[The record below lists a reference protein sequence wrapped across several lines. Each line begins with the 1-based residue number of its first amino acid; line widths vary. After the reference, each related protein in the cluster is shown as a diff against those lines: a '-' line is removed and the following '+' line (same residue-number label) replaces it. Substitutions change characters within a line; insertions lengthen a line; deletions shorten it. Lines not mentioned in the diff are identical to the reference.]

1 MRVVVGLLAAVAL
14 VVGATPPASEARSGA
29 SQQRGPAEQ
38 AADGASRGKPVAS
51 VGAATRSVLPLVDGS
66 YDYLQDAAL
75 PGPQDA
81 TSVGVFVEEWDDGII
96 GVGNGHDDARWV
108 RDDLLARAMAIEDLR
123 SREITVLLSADLY
136 MIFHPDV
143 DEIRARTLDLLPPG
157 LAKRTTVAVM
167 TTHNHHG
174 PDTAWT
180 VNPDWYEHMMDQAAA
195 AAAEAVTSRRPAT
208 LRVAEG
214 EHWFGMGDTRDAQ
227 IIDPT
232 MNVLQATATNG
243 EVIATAIQWNNH
255 PEVTL
260 GWTPPQDRSADCER
274 LGEGPDCT
282 LRNRYFTADYV
293 GHLADTIEREVGG
306 TTVYFVG
313 ALGALIAPLRVPMWE
328 VDQVGL
334 GDQYTPP
341 AGAVPAGGEQFAT
354 FTEGN
359 FRRAAVLGEQ
369 AALAALRFLEDGED
383 LTGTVPVAY
392 ESVPMYT
399 RLSNIGFRHLLVLD
413 DEGRPNLGYTPGM
426 LYTCP
431 ATGSKTADTCQ
442 PDDFAAQMDPLVGP
456 IRVGDHMRT
465 EVAYLRIGPVGMI
478 FMPGEV
484 ASELVIGLPAQFD
497 IDPQRWF
504 EGPLHLHAAGEEYEL
519 PGYVRAMMPDR
530 YKWTIGMGNDEVGYI
545 VPLSD
550 YRIACVAGAATC
562 RNLHD
567 AGFIDHPDGVSGE
580 QCKAVTEDPSLLSG
594 YPAPV
599 AEAIAASCRYGQAF
613 GRAESHYE
621 ETMSAG
627 WDLADDML
635 DAIAE
640 LTDIAPTGRIN
651 PEFAGHWRGFPPPPA
666 D

>member
-1 MRVVVGLLAAVAL
+1 M
-14 VVGATPPASEARSGA
+14 
-29 SQQRGPAEQ
+29 
-38 AADGASRGKPVAS
+38 
-51 VGAATRSVLPLVDGS
+51 GAATRSVLPLVDGS
-66 YDYLQDAAL
+66 YAYLDEAEL
-75 PGPQDA
+75 PGPDDA

-96 GVGNGHDDARWV
+96 GVGNGHDDAHWV

-143 DEIRARTLDLLPPG
+143 EEIRARTLDLLPPG
-157 LAKRTTVAVM
+157 IAKRTTVAVM

-180 VNPDWYEHMMDQAAA
+180 VNPGWYEHMMDQAAA

-260 GWTPPQDRSADCER
+260 GWTPPEDRSADCDR
-274 LGEGPDCT
+274 LGEGAGCT

-293 GHLADTIEREVGG
+293 GHLANTIEREVGG

-328 VDQVGL
+328 VDTVGL
-334 GDQYTPP
+334 GDHYTPP

-369 AALAALRFLEDGED
+369 AALAALRLLDNGED
-383 LTGTVPVAY
+383 LTGTVPVVY
-392 ESVPMYT
+392 QSVPMYT
-399 RLSNIGFRHLLVLD
+399 RLSNIGFRHLLVVD
-413 DEGRPNLGYTPGM
+413 DEGRTNLGYTPGM

-431 ATGSKTADTCQ
+431 ATGAKTADTCH
-442 PDDFAAQMDPLVGP
+442 PDDFAAEVDPMVGP

-484 ASELVIGLPAQFD
+484 ASELVIGLPAGFD
-497 IDPQRWF
+497 ADPARWF
-504 EGPLHLHAAGEEYEL
+504 EGPLNLHAAGDEYEL

-550 YRIACVAGAATC
+550 YRIACVAGAAAC
-562 RNLHD
+562 RQLHA

-580 QCKAVTEDPSLLSG
+580 QCKAVTEDPRLLEG
-594 YPAPV
+594 YPASA

-627 WDLADDML
+627 WDLAEDML
-635 DAIAE
+635 DAVAA
-640 LTDIAPTGRIN
+640 LTGVAPTGRIN
-651 PEFAGHWRGFPPPPA
+651 SDFAGHWRGFPPPA
-666 D
+666 E